1 MSLKDF
7 LSILRHRWLVIVL
20 CVLIAAGVVFAI
32 TPAERDVSPRIGSY
46 TATATL
52 LVGSTGSPET
62 GAGYASLGRV
72 ALFITTG
79 EVPRNAAAALGYEG
93 DPALLAKQ
101 ITVETQGESASVT
114 ITTTASDGERAAN
127 VVNTFAN
134 ETIAFFETSPPG
146 AETTR
151 LSVLQEATPIPNE
164 STANF
169 VIPPDRWFR
178 TLLAAVLGLLFGIAL
193 ALVLERLDSRLRT
206 REEIAEALDM
216 PIVGVVPKITAAQR
230 RNKEILT
237 VTEPLG
243 PYADGY
249 RSVRA
254 ALAHGQ
260 AEAAPA
266 RGHQSLVVLV
276 SSARVAE
283 GKSTSTANL
292 AASFAETG
300 KQVLVIDADLRSPDV
315 HEKLDVPQGAGVSDL
330 LVDGQ
335 GSLNSVIRPTNI
347 PGVRVVTA
355 GTRLAHPTALASRMG
370 PLVASAR
377 KRADVV
383 IIDSAPLLEAAE
395 VFDILPHVDD
405 VVLVARSGRL
415 SAASAQRT
423 KEMLARFNIPV
434 VGAVIVGAPLRKGD
448 IGYGSGYGYGYGETK
463 GKAKGK
469 RGGARAVAGE
479 KPQASLVDPA
489 EDVQAQRSK

>member
-1 MSLKDF
+1 MSLTDF

-20 CVLIAAGVVFAI
+20 CMLIAAGVVFAV
-32 TPAERDVSPRIGSY
+32 TPAERDLSPRIGSY

-52 LVGSTGSPET
+52 LVGSTGAPET

-79 EVPRNAAAALGYEG
+79 EVPKNAAAALGHQG
-93 DPALLAKQ
+93 DPALLANQ
-101 ITVETQGESASVT
+101 LAVETASDSASVT
-114 ITTTASDGERAAN
+114 ITTTASDGDRAAT

-134 ETIAFFETSPPG
+134 EAIAFFETSPPG
-146 AETTR
+146 AESTR
-151 LSVLQEATPIPNE
+151 LSFLQEATPIPNE

-169 VIPPDRWFR
+169 VIPPDRWIR
-178 TLLAAVLGLLFGIAL
+178 TLLAAGLGLLFGIAL

-216 PIVGVVPKITAAQR
+216 PIVGVVPKINQAQR
-230 RNKEILT
+230 RSKDVLT
-237 VTEPLG
+237 VTEPLS

-249 RSVRA
+249 RSVRT
-254 ALAHGQ
+254 ALSHGQ
-260 AEAAPA
+260 AEASSPRAD
-266 RGHQSLVVLV
+266 QSLVVLV
-276 SSARVAE
+276 SSAHVAE

-300 KQVLVIDADLRSPDV
+300 KRVLVIDADLRSPDV

-330 LVDGQ
+330 LVDGK
-335 GSLNSVIRPTNI
+335 GSLSSVVRPTNI
-347 PGVRVVTA
+347 PGVQVITA
-355 GTRLAHPTALASRMG
+355 GTRLANPTALASRLG
-370 PLVASAR
+370 PLLAAAR

-415 SAASAQRT
+415 TAASAQRT
-423 KEMLARFNIPV
+423 REMLGRFNIPV
-434 VGAVIVGAPLRKGD
+434 VGAVVVGAPLRKGD
-448 IGYGSGYGYGYGETK
+448 VGYGSGYGYGEG
-463 GKAKGK
+463 KGK
-469 RGGARAVAGE
+469 RSGSARAVAAD
-479 KPQASLVDPA
+479 KPKVPLVEPVQ
-489 EDVQAQRSK
+489 DVPAQRSR